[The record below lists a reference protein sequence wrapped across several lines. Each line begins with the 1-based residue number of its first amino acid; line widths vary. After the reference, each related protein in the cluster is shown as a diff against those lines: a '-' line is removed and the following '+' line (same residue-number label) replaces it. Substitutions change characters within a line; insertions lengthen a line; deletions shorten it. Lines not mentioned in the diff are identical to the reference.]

1 MAITAH
7 QMFESVRADAKVELE
22 RSSVG
27 LAFSGL
33 SAGLN
38 ISFSFVAIA
47 AVMHATGSAEPGLLG
62 AIAYPIGFI
71 IIVLAR
77 AQLFSENTLTPVLLV
92 LDHPSRFNLSNTAR
106 LWAVVLA
113 FNLLGAWLF
122 AVVLANIPSPDVV
135 PHVGR
140 EWLDAAARA
149 SFHGSWTSVLV
160 RGVFGGWL
168 VALMAWMLHAGEG
181 AVSEIMIVWL
191 AAFLISAA
199 GFAHSVAGA
208 TEVLYLAARGIIGY
222 GDWLWRFQLPVTV
235 GNAIGGIVFVSLVNY
250 AQVKGSGEDVE
261 VAKRIEHERAVQQA
275 KEEEAATSAARR
287 ELRQGEPGRR
297 PRP

>member
-1 MAITAH
+1 MARITAH
-7 QMFESVRADAKVELE
+7 QMFERVRADAKIELE

-47 AVMHATGSAEPGLLG
+47 AVMHATGRTEPGLL
-62 AIAYPIGFI
+62 AAVVYPVGFI

-92 LDHPSRFNLSNTAR
+92 LDHPSREHIVHTAR
-106 LWAVVLA
+106 LWVVVLA
-113 FNLLGAWLF
+113 FNLLGAWIFAIVL
-122 AVVLANIPSPDVV
+122 AVVPSPDVV

-149 SFHGSWTSVLV
+149 SFRGSWIGVLV

-168 VALMAWMLHAGEG
+168 VALMAWMVHSGEG
-181 AVSEIMIVWL
+181 AVSEILVVWT
-191 AAFLISAA
+191 AGFLISAA

-208 TEVLYLAARGIIGY
+208 TEVLYLAGRGIIGY
-222 GDWLWRFQLPVTV
+222 GDWFWRFQVPVTL
-235 GNAIGGIVFVSLVNY
+235 GNAIGGVVFVSLVNY
-250 AQVKGSGEDVE
+250 AQVRGSGEDVE
-261 VAKRIEHERAVQQA
+261 VARRIERERAIKEK
-275 KEEEAATSAARR
+275 KEEAVAASKAQR
-287 ELRQGEPGRR
+287 ELRQGRGE
-297 PRP
+297 

>member
-1 MAITAH
+1 
-7 QMFESVRADAKVELE
+7 MFESVRADAKVELQ
-22 RSSVG
+22 RSSLG

-47 AVMHATGSAEPGLLG
+47 AVMRATGSTEPGLLG
-62 AIAYPIGFI
+62 AVVYPIGFI

-92 LDHPSRFNLSNTAR
+92 LDHPSRYNIANTAR
-106 LWAVVLA
+106 LWVVVLT
-113 FNLLGAWLF
+113 FNLLGAWFF
-122 AVVLANIPSPDVV
+122 ALVLAHIPSPDVV

-149 SFHGSWTSVLV
+149 SFQGSWTSILV

-168 VALMAWMLHAGEG
+168 VALMAWMVHSGEG
-181 AVSEIMIVWL
+181 AVSEVIVVWI

-208 TEVLYLAARGIIGY
+208 TEVLYLAGRGIIGY
-222 GDWLWRFQLPVTV
+222 GDWFWRFQVPVTL
-235 GNAIGGIVFVSLVNY
+235 GNAIGGVVFVSLVNY
-250 AQVKGSGEDVE
+250 AQVRGSGEDVE
-261 VAKRIEHERAVQQA
+261 VAKRIEHQRAVQQA
-275 KEEEAATSAARR
+275 KQEAAATSDARR
-287 ELRQGEPGRR
+287 ELREDDTEGRSR
-297 PRP
+297 PRS